1 MITQEVQIKII
12 DLSKNSE
19 NNSKVETEVREEVI
33 ELCSK
38 FPIYKH
44 LIKN

>member
-1 MITQEVQIKII
+1 
-12 DLSKNSE
+12 LSKNSE
-19 NNSKVETEVREEVI
+19 DNTKVENEVRNEVI

-44 LIKN
+44 LNRN